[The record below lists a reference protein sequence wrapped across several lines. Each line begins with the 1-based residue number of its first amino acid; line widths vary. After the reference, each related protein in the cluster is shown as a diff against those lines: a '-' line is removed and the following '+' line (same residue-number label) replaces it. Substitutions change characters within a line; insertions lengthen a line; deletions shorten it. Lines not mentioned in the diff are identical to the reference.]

1 MVNKLFWLLLVSVLM
16 FSCRTAKQV
25 VTEKDI
31 PLMTEHKLLKQIESN
46 RLNDSTLF
54 AKRIEVSFTDGENS
68 DNFKASLKISRDSFM
83 QISLTAPL
91 GIEVARILLTQDS
104 IKFVDVYHKKYFL
117 ADYDYFNQR
126 YDVSL
131 TYDFLQNIFTNT
143 FSDFTLLDESN
154 LRTKRYKLDRT
165 EMGYKLWTVDKKN
178 AGKKLKKFYKQ
189 SGSERDEIILLQEIL
204 IDPTYFRPLSM
215 SLKDLNEGVGI
226 SVRYENFV
234 RFGEELF
241 PEKMRFTL
249 FSEKSNM
256 DLNLKFQRME
266 FNVPVE
272 PNFRILSKYK
282 RMEL

>member
-1 MVNKLFWLLLVSVLM
+1 MLVSVLM

-46 RLNDSTLF
+46 RLNDSILF
-54 AKRIEVSFTDGENS
+54 AKRIDVSFTDGENS

-249 FSEKSNM
+249 FSKKSNM

>member
-154 LRTKRYKLDRT
+154 LHTKRYKLDRT

-249 FSEKSNM
+249 FSKKSNM

>member
-31 PLMTEHKLLKQIESN
+31 PFMTEHKLLKQIESN

-54 AKRIEVSFTDGENS
+54 AKRIDVSFTDGENS

-249 FSEKSNM
+249 FSKKSNM

>member
-54 AKRIEVSFTDGENS
+54 AKRIDVSFTDGENS

-143 FSDFTLLDESN
+143 FSDFTLLGESN

-189 SGSERDEIILLQEIL
+189 SGSERDEMILLQEIL

-249 FSEKSNM
+249 FSKKSNM

>member
-1 MVNKLFWLLLVSVLM
+1 MLVSVLM

-54 AKRIEVSFTDGENS
+54 AKRIDVSFTDGENS

-178 AGKKLKKFYKQ
+178 TGKKLKKFYKQ

-249 FSEKSNM
+249 FSKKSNM

>member
-54 AKRIEVSFTDGENS
+54 AKRIDVSFTDGENS

-143 FSDFTLLDESN
+143 FSDFTLLDESG

-249 FSEKSNM
+249 FSKKSNM

>member
-1 MVNKLFWLLLVSVLM
+1 MLVSVLM

-249 FSEKSNM
+249 FSKKSNM

>member
-1 MVNKLFWLLLVSVLM
+1 MLVSVLM

-54 AKRIEVSFTDGENS
+54 AKRIDVSFTDGENS

-249 FSEKSNM
+249 FSKKSNM
-256 DLNLKFQRME
+256 GLNLKFQRME

>member
-1 MVNKLFWLLLVSVLM
+1 LLVSVLM

-54 AKRIEVSFTDGENS
+54 AKRIDVSFTDGENS

-249 FSEKSNM
+249 FSKKSNM

>member
-54 AKRIEVSFTDGENS
+54 AKRIDVSFTDGENS

-165 EMGYKLWTVDKKN
+165 EMGYKLWTLDKKN

-249 FSEKSNM
+249 FSKKSNM

>member
-165 EMGYKLWTVDKKN
+165 KMGYKLWTVDKKN

-249 FSEKSNM
+249 FSKKSNM

>member
-1 MVNKLFWLLLVSVLM
+1 MLVSVLM

-54 AKRIEVSFTDGENS
+54 AKRIDVSFTDGENS

-117 ADYDYFNQR
+117 ADYDYFNQH

-143 FSDFTLLDESN
+143 FSDFTLLGESN

-249 FSEKSNM
+249 FSKKSNM

>member
-54 AKRIEVSFTDGENS
+54 AKRIDVSFTDGENS

-83 QISLTAPL
+83 QISLTASL

-104 IKFVDVYHKKYFL
+104 IKFMDVYHKKYFL

-189 SGSERDEIILLQEIL
+189 SGSEWDEIILLQEIL

-249 FSEKSNM
+249 FSKKSNM

>member
-16 FSCRTAKQV
+16 FSCRTAKLV

-54 AKRIEVSFTDGENS
+54 AKRIDVSFTDGENS

-249 FSEKSNM
+249 FSKKSNM

>member
-31 PLMTEHKLLKQIESN
+31 PFMTEHKLLKQIESN

-54 AKRIEVSFTDGENS
+54 AKRIDVSFTDGENS

-215 SLKDLNEGVGI
+215 ILKDLNEGVGI

-249 FSEKSNM
+249 FSKKSNM

>member
-54 AKRIEVSFTDGENS
+54 AKRIDVSFTDGENS

-249 FSEKSNM
+249 FSKKSNM

-266 FNVPVE
+266 FNVPIE

>member
-54 AKRIEVSFTDGENS
+54 AKRIDVSFTDGENS

-178 AGKKLKKFYKQ
+178 ARKKLKKFYKQ

-249 FSEKSNM
+249 FSKKSNM

>member
-46 RLNDSTLF
+46 RLNDSILF
-54 AKRIEVSFTDGENS
+54 AKRIDVSFTDGENS

-249 FSEKSNM
+249 FSKKSNM

>member
-1 MVNKLFWLLLVSVLM
+1 MLVSVLM

-143 FSDFTLLDESN
+143 FSDFTLLDESD

-249 FSEKSNM
+249 FSKKSNM

>member
-54 AKRIEVSFTDGENS
+54 AKRIDVSFTDGENS

-165 EMGYKLWTVDKKN
+165 EMGYKLWTIDKKN

-249 FSEKSNM
+249 FSKKSNM

>member
-1 MVNKLFWLLLVSVLM
+1 MLVSVLM

-241 PEKMRFTL
+241 PEKMHFTL

>member
-31 PLMTEHKLLKQIESN
+31 PLMMEHKLLKQIESN

-54 AKRIEVSFTDGENS
+54 AKRIDVSFTDGENS

-249 FSEKSNM
+249 FSKKSNM

>member
-54 AKRIEVSFTDGENS
+54 AKRIDVSFTDGENS

-165 EMGYKLWTVDKKN
+165 KMGYKLWTVDKKN

-249 FSEKSNM
+249 FSKKSNM

>member
-1 MVNKLFWLLLVSVLM
+1 MLVSVLM

-31 PLMTEHKLLKQIESN
+31 PLMTEHKLLKQIELN

-54 AKRIEVSFTDGENS
+54 AKRIDVSFTDGENS

-249 FSEKSNM
+249 FSKKSNM

>member
-54 AKRIEVSFTDGENS
+54 AKRIDVSFTDGENS

-234 RFGEELF
+234 KFGEELF

-249 FSEKSNM
+249 FSKKSNM

>member
-1 MVNKLFWLLLVSVLM
+1 MLVSVLM

-226 SVRYENFV
+226 FVRYENFV

-249 FSEKSNM
+249 FSKKSNM

>member
-1 MVNKLFWLLLVSVLM
+1 MLVSVLM

-54 AKRIEVSFTDGENS
+54 AKRIDVSFTDGENS

-234 RFGEELF
+234 RFSEELF

-249 FSEKSNM
+249 FSKKSNM

>member
-1 MVNKLFWLLLVSVLM
+1 MLVSVLM

-54 AKRIEVSFTDGENS
+54 AKRIDVSFTDGENS

-117 ADYDYFNQR
+117 ADYDYFNQH

-249 FSEKSNM
+249 FSKKSNM

>member
-31 PLMTEHKLLKQIESN
+31 PFMTEHKLLKQIESN

-54 AKRIEVSFTDGENS
+54 AKRIDVSFTDGENS

-143 FSDFTLLDESN
+143 FSDFTLLDESD

-249 FSEKSNM
+249 FSKKSNM

>member
-91 GIEVARILLTQDS
+91 GIEIARILLTQDS

-131 TYDFLQNIFTNT
+131 TYDFLQNVFTNT
-143 FSDFTLLDESN
+143 FSDFTLLDENN
-154 LRTKRYKLDRT
+154 LRAKRYKLDRT

-178 AGKKLKKFYKQ
+178 AGKKLRKFYKQ
-189 SGSERDEIILLQEIL
+189 SGSERDKIILLQEIL
-204 IDPTYFRPLSM
+204 IDPAYFRPLSM

-249 FSEKSNM
+249 FSKKSSM

>member
-1 MVNKLFWLLLVSVLM
+1 MLVSVLM

-241 PEKMRFTL
+241 PEKMHFTL
-249 FSEKSNM
+249 FSKKSNM

>member
-1 MVNKLFWLLLVSVLM
+1 MLVSVLM

-54 AKRIEVSFTDGENS
+54 AKRIDVSFTDGENS

-165 EMGYKLWTVDKKN
+165 KMGYKLWTVDKKN

-226 SVRYENFV
+226 SLRYENFV
-234 RFGEELF
+234 WFGEELF

-249 FSEKSNM
+249 FSKKSNM

>member
-1 MVNKLFWLLLVSVLM
+1 MLVSVLM

-54 AKRIEVSFTDGENS
+54 AKRIDVSFTDGENS

-241 PEKMRFTL
+241 PGKMRFTL
-249 FSEKSNM
+249 FSKKSNM

>member
-1 MVNKLFWLLLVSVLM
+1 MLVSVLM

-234 RFGEELF
+234 KFGEELF

-249 FSEKSNM
+249 FSKKSNM

>member
-54 AKRIEVSFTDGENS
+54 AKRIDVSFTDGENS

-178 AGKKLKKFYKQ
+178 AGKKSKKFYKQ

-215 SLKDLNEGVGI
+215 SLKDLHEGVGI

-249 FSEKSNM
+249 FSKKSNM

>member
-91 GIEVARILLTQDS
+91 SIEVARILLTQDS

-249 FSEKSNM
+249 FSKKSNM

>member
-54 AKRIEVSFTDGENS
+54 AKRIDVSFTDGENS

-215 SLKDLNEGVGI
+215 SQKDLNEGVGI

-249 FSEKSNM
+249 FSKKSNM

>member
-54 AKRIEVSFTDGENS
+54 AKRIDVSFTDGENS

-189 SGSERDEIILLQEIL
+189 SGSERDEMILLQEIL

-249 FSEKSNM
+249 FSKKSNM

>member
-1 MVNKLFWLLLVSVLM
+1 MLVSVLM

-54 AKRIEVSFTDGENS
+54 AKRIDVSFTDGENS

-178 AGKKLKKFYKQ
+178 ARKKLKKFYKQ

-249 FSEKSNM
+249 FSKKSNM

>member
-54 AKRIEVSFTDGENS
+54 AKRIDVSFTDGENS

-234 RFGEELF
+234 RFSEELF

-249 FSEKSNM
+249 FSKKSNM